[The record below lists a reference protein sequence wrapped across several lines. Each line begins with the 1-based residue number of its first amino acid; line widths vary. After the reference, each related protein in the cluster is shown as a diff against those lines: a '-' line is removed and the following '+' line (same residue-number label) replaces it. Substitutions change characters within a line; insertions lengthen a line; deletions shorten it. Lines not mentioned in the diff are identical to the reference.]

1 MWHFRPLVPGTVVHV
16 MGWVSQQYGS
26 FERFLERLALRCAE
40 EGLST
45 RLVFPSRP
53 KSEEFIRNVRAE
65 LELVPLA
72 RHPLD
77 LAAWRGLRH
86 AFRGATH
93 VHAHFGLDAMIAMQV
108 ARGRRRF
115 LSKHIIPGRSRLS
128 SLRHRWL
135 ASKAEVFFAVSD
147 RVANDLLALGVPRE
161 KVQRVYLGVD
171 TNAYKPGVRKGTK
184 VILCASH
191 MREGKG
197 VELLPALARRL
208 PDTTIL
214 AAGDGPL
221 RPMLERDAPPN
232 LQVLGLRQD
241 IPELLASSDLF
252 VFPTTG
258 NEGLGLGPL
267 EAMAAGLPIVAS
279 AVSDLPAIAGDAMHF
294 VPPGDLDALTA
305 ACRTLL
311 DDERAATALGERARK
326 AAVERFSVDQ
336 AVEAHLAR
344 YLA

>member
-1 MWHFRPLVPGTVVHV
+1 

-26 FERFLERLALRCAE
+26 FERFLERLAVRCAE
-40 EGLST
+40 EGLAT

-53 KSEEFIRNVRAE
+53 KSEEFIRNVQAE
-65 LELVPLA
+65 IQLVPLA

-77 LAAWRGLRH
+77 PAAWRGLGR
-86 AFRGATH
+86 AFEGATH
-93 VHAHFGLDAMIAMQV
+93 VHAHFGLDAMIAMQQ

-115 LSKHIIPGRSRLS
+115 LSKHIIPGQSRIS

-135 ASKAEVFFAVSD
+135 GSKAEVFFAVSD
-147 RVANDLLALGVPRE
+147 RVANDLVSLGVPKE

-171 TNAYKPGVRKGTK
+171 TNAYKPAPARPRTR

-191 MREGKG
+191 LREGKG
-197 VELLPALARRL
+197 VELLPPLARNL
-208 PDTTIL
+208 PDATIL

-232 LQVLGLRQD
+232 LKILGLRQD
-241 IPELLASSDLF
+241 IPDLLASADLF

-294 VPPGDLDALTA
+294 VPPGDLDALTR

-311 DDERAATALGERARK
+311 DDERAALELGACARR
-326 AAVERFSVDQ
+326 AAVERFSVDG